1 MTKVSQ
7 KEFDRVLR
15 LVEQKTCFRYT
26 AGTIDASS
34 AFMIPIDRKTQTP
47 IGPVVEL
54 SWEQLQ
60 TLSKLPEL

>member
-1 MTKVSQ
+1 MTKVDQ
-7 KEFDRVLR
+7 KEFDKVVR

-26 AGTIDASS
+26 AGTLDASS
-34 AFMIPIDRKTQTP
+34 AFMLPVNRETQIA

-60 TLSKLPEL
+60 ALSELPEL